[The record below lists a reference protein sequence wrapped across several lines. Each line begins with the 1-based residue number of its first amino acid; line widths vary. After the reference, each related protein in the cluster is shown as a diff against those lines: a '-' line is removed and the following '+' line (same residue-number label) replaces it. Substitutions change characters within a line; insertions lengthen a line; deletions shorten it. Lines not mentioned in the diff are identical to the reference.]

1 MKTLKSITNSF
12 EIVKEL
18 INEGKVLNLKQRFNI
33 FKWRSE
39 FVVTHIIKP

>member
-1 MKTLKSITNSF
+1 MKTLKSMTNSF

-18 INEGKVLNLKQRFNI
+18 LNQGKVTKLRQRFNI